1 MSKTKRIG
9 KGRNAFSV
17 LQSDYDNGFS
27 GDKVEMIQ
35 NGVSTMQDAHH
46 IRKEV
51 ARIEAIKEVK
61 PAKKVKKNVK
71 D

>member
-1 MSKTKRIG
+1 
-9 KGRNAFSV
+9 
-17 LQSDYDNGFS
+17 
-27 GDKVEMIQ
+27 MIQ